1 MVVLRKVSMYVK
13 LVSGTSR
20 KAAQRNSVQI
30 TSAIFL
36 LVRTIL
42 AVDLSVRCVKSSLLK
57 CKREIKHAF
66 TFLA

>member
-1 MVVLRKVSMYVK
+1 MVVLRKETLSVK
-13 LVSGTSR
+13 SVSGTNR
-20 KAAQRNSVQI
+20 KVAQRNSVQI
-30 TSAIFL
+30 TLAIFL

-42 AVDLSVRCVKSSLLK
+42 AVDLSARCAKLSLLK

>member
-1 MVVLRKVSMYVK
+1 MVVIRKESLYVK
-13 LVSGTSR
+13 LVSGTNR
-20 KAAQRNSVQI
+20 KAAKRNSVQI

-42 AVDLSVRCVKSSLLK
+42 AVDLSVRCAKSSLLK